1 MQGTKVIRVYPDG
14 LKKLDKINSERPQ
27 DMSRADTFDYI
38 LRVFEESPLRIEI
51 CKELTKP
58 RNAIAG
64 NASSPII
71 DADNL
76 RIITP
81 TTMAEKLYADKLRKL
96 AQDLALKAAD
106 AAPTKNNTYQE
117 SKE

>member
-1 MQGTKVIRVYPDG
+1 MSVINITEDQMKRFQRIRD
-14 LKKLDKINSERPQ
+14 SRPQ
-27 DMSRADTFDYI
+27 DSKARDTFDYI

-51 CKELTKP
+51 CKEITRP
-58 RNAIAG
+58 RNIIAG

-76 RIITP
+76 RIVTP
-81 TTMAEKLYADKLRKL
+81 STLADKLTR
-96 AQDLALKAAD
+96 DALKAAN
-106 AAPTKNNTYQE
+106 AVPTKNNAYQE

>member
-1 MQGTKVIRVYPDG
+1 MQGTKVIRVYNEG
-14 LKKLDKINSERPQ
+14 LKKLDRINSERQQ

-38 LRVFEESPLRIEI
+38 LRVFEES
-51 CKELTKP
+51 LTKP

-76 RIITP
+76 RVVTP
-81 TTMAEKLYADKLRKL
+81 STLAEKLYADKLRKD
-96 AQDLALKAAD
+96 AQDLAHKAANGE
-106 AAPTKNNTYQE
+106 APTKNNTYQE

>member
-14 LKKLDKINSERPQ
+14 LKKLDRINSERPQ

-51 CKELTKP
+51 CKEITKP
-58 RNAIAG
+58 RNIIAG

-76 RIITP
+76 RIVTP
-81 TTMAEKLYADKLRKL
+81 STLADKLTR
-96 AQDLALKAAD
+96 DALKAANE
-106 AAPTKNNTYQE
+106 APTKNNTYQE

>member
-1 MQGTKVIRVYPDG
+1 MQGTKVIRVYNEG
-14 LKKLDKINSERPQ
+14 LKKLDRINSERPQ

-38 LRVFEESPLRIEI
+38 LRVFEERPLRITE
-51 CKELTKP
+51 KNHLLQ

-76 RIITP
+76 RIVTP
-81 TTMAEKLYADKLRKL
+81 STLADKLTRDALETASNAIRK
-96 AQDLALKAAD
+96 AY
-106 AAPTKNNTYQE
+106 PSEETKE
-117 SKE
+117 

>member
-1 MQGTKVIRVYPDG
+1 MRTLNINDESFE
-14 LKKLDKINSERPQ
+14 KLMAIKNARPQ
-27 DMSRADTFDYI
+27 DSSRAQTFDYI

-51 CKELTKP
+51 CKEITRP
-58 RNAIAG
+58 RNIIAG

-76 RIITP
+76 RIVTP
-81 TTMAEKLYADKLRKL
+81 TTMAEKLYSTKLK
-96 AQDLALKAAD
+96 QDALKAAN
-106 AAPTKNNTYQE
+106 AAPIKNNSYQE